1 MRFCCCNRYP
11 SGESYR
17 DVIARLETVIIE
29 LERERECVCVVA
41 HQAILRALYG
51 YFTDTPLHVSCSF
64 QSSIYAIL
72 KGGGTRNANTLC
84 CSSSLGSAV
93 AKLFA

>member
-1 MRFCCCNRYP
+1 MTWRKCRYP

-41 HQAILRALYG
+41 HQAVLRALYG
-51 YFTDTPLHVSCSF
+51 YFTDTPLQVSGQRLPF
-64 QSSIYAIL
+64 LPEGKQPM
-72 KGGGTRNANTLC
+72 GGPTDIQ
-84 CSSSLGSAV
+84 
-93 AKLFA
+93 